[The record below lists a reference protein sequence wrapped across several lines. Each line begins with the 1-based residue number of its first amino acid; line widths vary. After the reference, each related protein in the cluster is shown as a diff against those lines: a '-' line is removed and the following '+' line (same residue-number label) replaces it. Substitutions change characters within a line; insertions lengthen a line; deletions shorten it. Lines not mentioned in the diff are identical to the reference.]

1 MSLLPDIP
9 GTHPGGN
16 LGAYA
21 DLCKRRWL
29 VFLLC
34 LSAGFASGAA
44 LLWLIPPSYT
54 ATAEVLVVPTGVRDE
69 VTPVTARFRE
79 PLNLDTQARIAQS
92 AAVAHRAEAMLGSG
106 PDTEPASIEVTVPPN
121 SSILSISATAASP
134 RLAAAQAQAYAEAY
148 LAHRA
153 QEARRDLDLQI
164 RAVAA
169 RIRQVSAELNA
180 SLAALPGMAKGSA
193 EYAMAL
199 RRQRVMTRQ
208 IHDLTLKHDA
218 LKTVTVGSGS
228 VITNAVPPSAPSTPR
243 LPLYL
248 GSGVMLGLLAGAVG
262 AVARDRLDTRL
273 RSSRDVER
281 LTGTTVLAELPVD
294 RDGTIVD
301 ITRKRHEQT
310 ALRELAA
317 ALLASSTGDHLLL
330 RPVGEPCDV
339 HELAV
344 TLRPVL
350 DPVNLLTGD
359 DLHDLVRAQSALL
372 VIAPFTPAS
381 EVTSAIRSLIRHGT
395 RVLGAVMLCPR
406 RRPRSRRDA
415 SRPGRSRQATARPSA
430 RPYST
435 PDYSEP
441 DYHDRG
447 YPDPDYPAYH
457 PDPVYPDPAPDLL
470 VAPSPTARS
479 RRFAPS
485 PDTAPLHMLRP
496 RDRTA
501 DGR

>member
-9 GTHPGGN
+9 GIHPGGS

-29 VFLLC
+29 VFFFC

-69 VTPVTARFRE
+69 ATPVTARFRE
-79 PLNLDTQARIAQS
+79 PLNLDTQARIARS

-153 QEARRDLDLQI
+153 QEARQDLDLQT
-164 RAVAA
+164 RAIAT
-169 RIRQVSAELNA
+169 RIRQINAELNA
-180 SLAALPGMAKGSA
+180 SLAALPGLAKGSP
-193 EYAMAL
+193 EHAMAL
-199 RRQRVMTRQ
+199 REQRLMTRQ

-218 LKTVTVGSGS
+218 LKTVAVGSGS

-273 RSSRDVER
+273 RSARDVER

-301 ITRKRHEQT
+301 ITRKRHEQA

-317 ALLASSTGDHLLL
+317 TLLASSTGEYLLI

-344 TLRPVL
+344 ALRPVL
-350 DPVNLLTGD
+350 APVTILTGD
-359 DLHDLVRAQSALL
+359 DLRDLVRAQSALL
-372 VIAPFTPAS
+372 VIAPLTPAP

-395 RVLGAVMLCPR
+395 RVIGAVMLCPR
-406 RRPRSRRDA
+406 RRPRPRRDT
-415 SRPGRSRQATARPSA
+415 SRTGRPREATARPSPP
-430 RPYST
+430 PYSA
-435 PDYSEP
+435 PDCP
-441 DYHDRG
+441 DPD
-447 YPDPDYPAYH
+447 YPDPDYSAYH
-457 PDPVYPDPAPDLL
+457 PEPAYPAPAPDLL
-470 VAPSPTARS
+470 VAPAPATRS
-479 RRFAPS
+479 RHLGPS
-485 PDTAPLHMLRP
+485 PDTAPLHMLHR
-496 RDRTA
+496 RDSTPN
-501 DGR
+501 GR